1 MNGSMKM
8 HKYMNMYGMLY
19 TYVNIFTH
27 LYTDYNYILHMLYI
41 CYIQLAYM
49 IHMYI

>member
-1 MNGSMKM
+1 MRRLNSRIEMNGSMKM

-27 LYTDYNYILHMLYI
+27 LYTDYNYI
-41 CYIQLAYM
+41 
-49 IHMYI
+49 